1 MVSLDIG
8 LKNHYKMQ
16 IKLPKSVKTV
26 FAVTL
31 SVIFFPS
38 NLRDGYLGLH
48 FYFTNLCSYFIIYIV
63 FVFFLSQI
71 V

>member
-8 LKNHYKMQ
+8 LKNHFKTQ

-31 SVIFFPS
+31 SVIS
-38 NLRDGYLGLH
+38 
-48 FYFTNLCSYFIIYIV
+48 
-63 FVFFLSQI
+63 FLVI
-71 V
+71 